1 MADNDFYGDL
11 SSSSEGSD
19 IFNDTTESDI
29 SVSSSDSDDGRN
41 GSEYEHLSAYED
53 DDVSD
58 YPIEEQPLSLR
69 ALAKLRTR
77 TRLVPAAPVSPPCL
91 ADISPPS
98 LADISLRTLQNVS
111 APVDPQPAADQ
122 AVAGSSRDPQ
132 FQDAESP
139 RKRFKAGDRFSLRS
153 LPHVRYAAEEEPV
166 DTDPVPVVTG
176 RTGVRMASYV
186 EGGETSASS
195 SSDEDYLP
203 PSDSEDPLP
212 GFGRGT
218 RVTGRRGPGRPPK
231 ARRGRGRVGRGED
244 VPQDVGHGY
253 QADMEDV
260 DDPADIAPVADPAA
274 IAPVADPAA
283 IAPIAPVAPG
293 MYIYFFHSICIY
305 QSLK

>member
-19 IFNDTTESDI
+19 IINDTTESDI

-41 GSEYEHLSAYED
+41 GSEYEHLSPSEED
-53 DDVSD
+53 EGSD
-58 YPIEEQPLSLR
+58 YPIETQPLSLR

-77 TRLVPAAPVSPPCL
+77 SRLVPAAPVSPL
-91 ADISPPS
+91 S
-98 LADISLRTLQNVS
+98 LTDISLRALQNVS
-111 APVDPQPAADQ
+111 APVDPQ
-122 AVAGSSRDPQ
+122 AVAGSSRDPQPAAGSRRDPQ

-139 RKRFKAGDRFSLRS
+139 RKRFKAGDRFSLRD
-153 LPHVRYAAEEEPV
+153 LPHVRYADIAEEEQPV

-186 EGGETSASS
+186 ERSPSS
-195 SSDEDYLP
+195 PSSDEDYLP
-203 PSDSEDPLP
+203 PSDDEDRLP
-212 GFGRGT
+212 GFGRGR
-218 RVTGRRGPGRPPK
+218 RVTGRKGPGRPPK
-231 ARRGRGRVGRGED
+231 ARRGRGRVGRGGED

-260 DDPADIAPVADPAA
+260 DDPADIAPAD

-283 IAPIAPVAPG
+283 IAPVAPG
-293 MYIYFFHSICIY
+293 IYIYFFHSICI
-305 QSLK
+305 